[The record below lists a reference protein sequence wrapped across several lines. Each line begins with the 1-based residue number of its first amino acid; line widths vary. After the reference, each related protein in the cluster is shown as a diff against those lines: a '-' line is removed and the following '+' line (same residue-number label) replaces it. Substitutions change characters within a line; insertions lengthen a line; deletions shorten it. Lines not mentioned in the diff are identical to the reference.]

1 MATNICLFVLLA
13 NGIHHKPESKEHICL
28 LKEVNLVYANG
39 VNSQHPNPNPN
50 LGVN

>member
-13 NGIHHKPESKEHICL
+13 TGIHHKLKSKEHICL
-28 LKEVNLVYANG
+28 LKEVNLVDADG
-39 VNSQHPNPNPN
+39 VNSQCPNRNPN